1 MAVDGVNKVRKD
13 GAYKLPEPLG
23 SKLEGE
29 LLAAWVNDRGNIE
42 LKRVDRDGGGE

>member
-1 MAVDGVNKVRKD
+1 MDVEGANRVTHDGR
-13 GAYKLPEPLG
+13 YRLPG
-23 SKLEGE
+23 SLREEYNGE